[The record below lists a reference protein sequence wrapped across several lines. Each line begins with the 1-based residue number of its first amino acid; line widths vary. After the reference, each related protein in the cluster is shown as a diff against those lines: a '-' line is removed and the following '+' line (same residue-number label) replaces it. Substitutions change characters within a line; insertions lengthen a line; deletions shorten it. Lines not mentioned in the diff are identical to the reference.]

1 MEELQLLLAER
12 VMIRSVLSMAM
23 VIPGLC
29 NMEELELLLAERVTI
44 RSVLSMAETALG
56 LCNMELELLL
66 AERIMIISG
75 ICIFNNCSLSSK
87 IYNMRYCV
95 L

>member
-1 MEELQLLLAER
+1 M
-12 VMIRSVLSMAM
+12 
-23 VIPGLC
+23 
-29 NMEELELLLAERVTI
+29 I

-66 AERIMIISG
+66 AERVMIRSA

-87 IYNMRYCV
+87 IYSMCYCV